1 MEKMKKGGITVE
13 TEHIFPII
21 KRWLYSDKEIFLREL
36 VSNACDAVTK
46 MKQQAKLF
54 KKRALKNAVDVL
66 SDADYK
72 IKSGLADA
80 EDYPYLTIFKI
91 MTEN

>member
-1 MEKMKKGGITVE
+1 MEEMKKGGITVE

-46 MKQQAKLF
+46 MKRLVSLGEAT
-54 KKRALKNAVDVL
+54 
-66 SDADYK
+66 SDGNYRIA
-72 IKSGLADA
+72 
-80 EDYPYLTIFKI
+80 
-91 MTEN
+91 